1 MVLQQR
7 HRQDK
12 VSALHDSTQDGN
24 NPSTSSA
31 RTASHLLQG
40 KCDRANVTHAYV
52 YLLEKGKQNKTKM
65 HIQSEF
71 L

>member
-7 HRQDK
+7 HGQDK

-24 NPSTSSA
+24 NST

-40 KCDRANVTHAYV
+40 KCDRANVTHAY
-52 YLLEKGKQNKTKM
+52 LFSLEKGKENKTKM
-65 HIQSEF
+65 HI
-71 L
+71 